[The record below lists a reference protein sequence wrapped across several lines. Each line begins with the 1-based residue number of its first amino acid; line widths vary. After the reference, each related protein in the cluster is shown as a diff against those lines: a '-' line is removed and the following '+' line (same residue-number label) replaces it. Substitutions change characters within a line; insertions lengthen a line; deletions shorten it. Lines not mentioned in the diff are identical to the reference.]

1 MVLEVIRY
9 YLKVGCDKLMM
20 NVAKLRVTAK
30 INKTESLISD
40 LELEKKN
47 KSKRRQKRRKT
58 ETKNRWDK

>member
-1 MVLEVIRY
+1 MVLEVIWY

-30 INKTESLISD
+30 INKWNRITNKWFGIR
-40 LELEKKN
+40 KK